1 MNIDYKYYKKHGEWD
16 ERGVYG
22 PFMGLYMA
30 AVTFVFSVVLLLDK
44 YLG

>member
-1 MNIDYKYYKKHGEWD
+1 MKEVW
-16 ERGVYG
+16 YG

-30 AVTFVFSVVLLLDK
+30 AGTFVLAVALLLDK